1 MWVDPR
7 DPIWWLLLV
16 WCRVYWALVW
26 LDRTLWRPIA
36 SLKS

>member
-7 DPIWWLLLV
+7 DPIWWLL
-16 WCRVYWALVW
+16 LVW